1 MAERDNIVQIDSF
14 TPGTKKGKPITLMK
28 GTPNQKTIMLEM
40 PNGKMSQADLNKI
53 KESYNLPTDLTF
65 TQTQEMLKKIEASD
79 KQMLLSDI
87 PFEKGTKEYFGDL
100 ANRTSKVMTR
110 DALIEDPMNFY
121 YNQAAKEFAI
131 KNPFSYTPFIG
142 QYLPENMK
150 LPQDLVSKPSA
161 EMIGGMTGV
170 TAAQSAKILGTRN
183 PMALLTPQEL
193 YGSEYLG
200 TMAGATAY
208 DLGNR
213 LLRTLIDLPN
223 PDLKEQGSQFMYD
236 TMLNAMFTGGAASMG
251 PVFNHTKGF
260 IGNKIFGISPTK
272 KNLAKIADVADTYGM
287 PMGIIQATNMP
298 FWRAY
303 SKVIGVLPWVG
314 REFGTQQSA
323 VQEGARQYLGKMM
336 NTVAPLQ
343 TVSMLGKDL
352 SKMMQGNYESVR
364 AAQRYLYENFEE
376 YAKKL
381 KGKKVINIDGFK
393 NLANETRLAYE
404 EGIPGMQGGEM
415 FKYPGSRSKE
425 SFGELYRMLGRLD
438 PNITLEQAITLRQMF
453 NDFAVNFKTEFKG
466 NIPENQA
473 QAIGNLAAMLEHN
486 ILNLKNVGNEIDDVV
501 FNTALKKLSTANDY
515 FAATIPDYTG
525 GVASNMKQINANIFG
540 AGPDQ
545 KYGMM
550 YTKEMFDTILQR
562 AKNDPEAMKHL
573 LELSKSTPEQ
583 IQAFK
588 KAGNKSGVTVDVET
602 VVRNPETGLMEKK
615 VVPIISQA
623 PNAGQLRVVRR
634 LLGDAL
640 NDSLTGLPV
649 GMTPNQ
655 YLNVTSASPDLI
667 QKQGLKKAAPEML
680 EFGQVEFSPAMFA
693 KKLGLDTEDGIEI
706 LEESLKGT
714 GVTVKGIRDFLTAA
728 DMAGAFIVNDPSTF
742 VTRRITLSGFKGVML
757 GSAIGGSAGGF
768 VAMNPIMTALML
780 KYGSKLLTSPK
791 ALKAFTDVYTD
802 ALKFPTKD
810 PLTKSRRN
818 DILKWAAETL
828 PSDQELEDQDFMK
841 EIDQS
846 IISLI
851 SNPAGK
857 LEQNAAYDKQIQ
869 LMEDRGR
876 ADPND
881 LRTLREI
888 SDRITPDTDEQRFY
902 DTGFVPDVSL
912 QPNMQTP
919 IQPNVRSDLALGTLD
934 DAIATQMM
942 NRGIGTL

>member
-1 MAERDNIVQIDSF
+1 MAEQDNIVQIDSF

-40 PNGKMSQADLNKI
+40 PNGKMSQADLDKI
-53 KESYNLPTDLTF
+53 KKSYNLPTDLSF
-65 TQTQEMLKKIEASD
+65 TQTKEMLNKIEASD
-79 KQMLLSDI
+79 RQTLLADI
-87 PFEKGTKEYFGDL
+87 PYEKGTKEYFGDL
-100 ANRTSKVMTR
+100 ANKTSKVMTR
-110 DALIEDPMNFY
+110 EALIEDPMNFY
-121 YNQAAKEFAI
+121 YNQATREFAV

-150 LPQDLVSKPSA
+150 LPKDLVSKPSA
-161 EMIGGMTGV
+161 EMIGGMGAV

-183 PMALLTPQEL
+183 PFALLTPQEL
-193 YGSEYLG
+193 YGSDYLG

-213 LLRTLIDLPN
+213 LLRTLIDLPEES
-223 PDLKEQGSQFMYD
+223 LKEQGSTFLYD
-236 TMLNAMFTGGAASMG
+236 TMLNAMFTGGAAAAG
-251 PVFNHTKGF
+251 PIFNHTKGF
-260 IGNKIFGISPTK
+260 IGDKIFGLKPTK
-272 KNLAKIADVADTYGM
+272 ENLAKISDVSDTYGM

-314 REFGTQQSA
+314 TSFGKQREA
-323 VQEGARQYLGKMM
+323 VTEGGRQYLSKLM
-336 NTVAPLQ
+336 NSVAPLQ

-376 YAKKL
+376 YAQKL

-393 NLANETRLAYE
+393 NLANDTRLAYE

-425 SFGELYRMLGRLD
+425 SFGELYRMLGKLD
-438 PNITLEQAITLRQMF
+438 PDITLEQAITLRQMF

-473 QAIGNLAAMLEHN
+473 QAIGNLAAMLENN
-486 ILNLKNVGNEIDDVV
+486 ITNLKNVGNEIDDVV
-501 FNTALKKLSTANDY
+501 FNTALKKLATANDY
-515 FAATIPDYTG
+515 FAATIPNYTG

-562 AKNDPEAMKHL
+562 AKNDPEAMRHL

-583 IQAFK
+583 IQAYK

-602 VVRNPETGLMEKK
+602 VVRNPETGKMEKK

-623 PNAGQLRVVRR
+623 PNAGQLKVVRR
-634 LLGDAL
+634 LLNDAL
-640 NDSLTGLPV
+640 PEALAGLPV
-649 GMTPNQ
+649 GVTPTQ
-655 YLNVTSASPDLI
+655 YLN
-667 QKQGLKKAAPEML
+667 LKGAAPELIQSKGLKNAAYEMQ
-680 EFGQVEFSPAMFA
+680 EFAQVEFSPAVFA

-728 DMAGAFIVNDPSTF
+728 DTAGAFIVNDPSTF
-742 VTRRITLSGFKGVML
+742 LTRRITLSGFKGVML
-757 GSAIGGSAGGF
+757 GSAMGAGAGGF
-768 VAMNPIMTALML
+768 IAMNPIMTALML
-780 KYGSKLLTSPK
+780 KYGSSLLTSPK

-818 DILKWAAETL
+818 DILAWAAETL
-828 PSDQELEDQDFMK
+828 PTEQELEDQDFMK

-846 IISLI
+846 ILSLI

-857 LEQNAAYDKQIQ
+857 LEQNAAFDKQMQ
-869 LMEDRGR
+869 LMEDVRKLE
-876 ADPND
+876 PND
-881 LRTLREI
+881 LRNLREI
-888 SDRITPDTDEQRFY
+888 QDRITPDTDEQRFY
-902 DTGFVPDVSL
+902 DTGFEPDVSL
-912 QPNMQTP
+912 QPDMQAL
-919 IQPNVRSDLALGTLD
+919 QPNVRNDLAFGTLN
-934 DAIATQMM
+934 DALNTRMQ
-942 NRGIGTL
+942 NRGIGRL